1 MNSIQKNGL
10 EYYQFESF
18 DAQIVTHGIF
28 TRKGGVSPVP
38 WNSLNQ
44 GGTVGDERSHVVENR
59 QKVFD
64 ALQRPVKS
72 IFDVWQVHGT
82 EVACTHSPRP
92 LDAEHMKADAIVTDN
107 PDVTLFMRFADC
119 VPILI
124 YDPEKRIVGII
135 HAGWMGT
142 VKKIISHTLRT
153 LQDKYH
159 CDPGRLVAGI
169 GPSIGVDHY
178 QVGNEVIRAV
188 EESFGS
194 YAEELIVK
202 KDKKTYFD
210 LWKAN
215 EFLLRECGVNSVEI
229 ANLCTACNTQ
239 DWYSHRAEAGKS
251 GRFGAALF
259 LNKEK

>member
-1 MNSIQKNGL
+1 
-10 EYYQFESF
+10 
-18 DAQIVTHGIF
+18 
-28 TRKGGVSPVP
+28 
-38 WNSLNQ
+38 
-44 GGTVGDERSHVVENR
+44 
-59 QKVFD
+59 
-64 ALQRPVKS
+64 
-72 IFDVWQVHGT
+72 
-82 EVACTHSPRP
+82 
-92 LDAEHMKADAIVTDN
+92 
-107 PDVTLFMRFADC
+107 
-119 VPILI
+119 
-124 YDPEKRIVGII
+124 
-135 HAGWMGT
+135 MGT